1 MIAALHNLISLPQAD
16 LTGFG
21 FQEAHSYLDMTSG
34 GNCGNGTTLCGATD
48 FKQSDVAA
56 IGMSSKIPEFWTEMP
71 RVWFAQFETMMA
83 PQKQGDEAKYGVV
96 LANLTKDAIS
106 QVADIIISPPAT
118 NKYGALKERLLAV
131 YEESEERQF
140 QKLVGEVELGDQ
152 KPSQLLRRMR
162 ELARKSQVAEKTL
175 HSLWTSRLPDHVR
188 AVLMVSQD
196 QKLDN
201 LAAIADKILE
211 GRSGE
216 VSEVSGGPNQLIVE
230 LVNQVSKLTME
241 IAALKS
247 SSHNNG
253 RHNYRRNRSRSRQ
266 RSLSRTRITP
276 DSPNWLCKYHFRYRN
291 RARNCEKPCNWKK
304 PSEN

>member
-1 MIAALHNLISLPQAD
+1 MS
-16 LTGFG
+16 
-21 FQEAHSYLDMTSG
+21 TS
-34 GNCGNGTTLCGATD
+34 GNCGVLPACGATD
-48 FKQSDVAA
+48 NSQAEVAA
-56 IGMSSKIPEFWTEMP
+56 LGISSKIPDFWIEMP

-83 PQKQGDEAKYGVV
+83 PQKQGDEVKYGVV
-96 LANLTKDAIS
+96 LSKLHKDAVS
-106 QVADIIISPPAT
+106 QVADIIMSPPAT
-118 NKYGALKERLLAV
+118 NKYGAVKERLLAV

-140 QKLVGEVELGDQ
+140 QKLVSEVELGDQ

-175 HSLWTSRLPDHVR
+175 HGLWISRLPDHVR
-188 AVLMVSQD
+188 AVLTVSQD

-216 VSEVSGGPNQLIVE
+216 VSEISSGQTQLMVE
-230 LVNQVSKLTME
+230 MVNQMKKLTIE

-247 SSHNNG
+247 NANNG
-253 RHNYRRNRSRSRQ
+253 RHRSYRRNRSQSRTRSH
-266 RSLSRTRITP
+266 SRTRITP
-276 DSPNWLCKYHFRYRN
+276 DSPNWLCRYHHRYRN
-291 RARNCEKPCNWKK
+291 RARNCENPCNWKK

>member
-1 MIAALHNLISLPQAD
+1 MVTALHSLISLPQAD
-16 LTGFG
+16 LPDLVFKRHIVT
-21 FQEAHSYLDMTSG
+21 EDMNSSG
-34 GNCGNGTTLCGATD
+34 SCGSATPVCGPTD
-48 FKQSDVAA
+48 ISKAEIAA
-56 IGMSSKIPEFWTEMP
+56 LGISSKIPEFWIEMP

-96 LANLTKDAIS
+96 ISKLGKDAVS
-106 QVADIIISPPAT
+106 QVADIIISPPDT
-118 NKYGALKERLLAV
+118 NKYGTIKERLLAV

-140 QKLVGEVELGDQ
+140 QKLVSEVELGDQ

-162 ELARKSQVAEKTL
+162 ELARRSQVAEKTL
-175 HSLWTSRLPDHVR
+175 HSLWMSRLPDHVR

-216 VSEVSGGPNQLIVE
+216 VSEISSGQTQLMVE
-230 LVNQVSKLTME
+230 LVNQMSKLTME

-247 SSHNNG
+247 NSDRGH
-253 RHNYRRNRSRSRQ
+253 RNYRRNRSQSRARSH
-266 RSLSRTRITP
+266 SRPRISP
-276 DSPNWLCKYHFRYRN
+276 DSPNWLCKYHLRYRN